1 MPVRY
6 FTLAEANALLPKI
19 EPLMAELLERR
30 AKAVRWSNQIVDLL
44 QDTHVDFGGA
54 LPTAI
59 AQEFMQIEALHG
71 EIKSFGC
78 IVKNF
83 EAGLIDFLAQ
93 IDGRDVYLCWR
104 YGEDQVQY
112 YHELHAGFRGRK
124 AIE

>member
-1 MPVRY
+1 MSVRY

-30 AKAVRWSNQIVDLL
+30 AKAVRWSSQITNLL
-44 QDTHVDFGGA
+44 QDTHIDFGGA
-54 LPTAI
+54 VPTAI
-59 AQEFMQIEALHG
+59 AQEFVLIEALQR

-78 IVKNF
+78 VIKNF

-104 YGEDQVQY
+104 YGEDQVQF
-112 YHELHAGFRGRK
+112 YHELHTGFRGRK